1 MVQVE
6 VSNEVYQR
14 LEEQRQEDESIS
26 DVVERLLSEREHDW
40 REGFGTLSEKD
51 PEQLQKLVAT
61 QRDALSK
68 SLFRRQK
75 EAIEQMNERT
85 DT

>member
-6 VSNEVYQR
+6 VSDEVYQR
-14 LEEQRQEDESIS
+14 LEARQQDDENVT
-26 DVVERLLSEREHDW
+26 DVVERLLSETEPDW

-51 PEQLQKLVAT
+51 SEQLQKLVET
-61 QRDALSK
+61 HRDALSR

-75 EAIEQMNERT
+75 EALEQMNDRT